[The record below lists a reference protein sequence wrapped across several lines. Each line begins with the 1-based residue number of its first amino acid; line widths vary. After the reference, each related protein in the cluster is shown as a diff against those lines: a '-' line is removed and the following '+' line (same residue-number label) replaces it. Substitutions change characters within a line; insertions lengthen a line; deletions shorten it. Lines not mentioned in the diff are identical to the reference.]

1 MSRCCH
7 TVVAQKDVDEYFLG
21 LLLVG
26 VLLVGKSLLFSGGF
40 VAPRIQTLR
49 PSHQGADSGH
59 LVTYLSGSSL
69 RCDVMV
75 LVEYRNV
82 TFLSGACCDVMI
94 LVEYC
99 KVSPSKLIHNATHKP
114 WQMY

>member
-1 MSRCCH
+1 MSRRCH
-7 TVVAQKDVDEYFLG
+7 TVVAQNDVDGYVLG
-21 LLLVG
+21 LLLVGVLLVGVLLVGALLVG

-69 RCDVMV
+69 RCDVM
-75 LVEYRNV
+75 
-82 TFLSGACCDVMI
+82 I